1 MKKLCDYTGRDFL
14 ELLASDAPAP
24 GGGGG
29 AAMAGALAAALSSM
43 VGNLTAGK
51 KKFAEHE
58 EEVRLLLKKAETLRT
73 AMLDLA
79 DRDAEV
85 FTRFMECYKLPKS
98 NEREKEIRSAAIR
111 EAAKL
116 AAGVPL
122 EIARNSMSILE
133 TAERLAVIGNPSV
146 ITDAAV
152 SALLARAALRSAEY
166 NVRINLSLTND
177 REFNETAENELAELQ
192 QKALAAEQKILQL
205 TDKAIG

>member
-1 MKKLCDYTGRDFL
+1 MKKLCDYPGREFL
-14 ELLASDAPAP
+14 EMLASDAPAP

-43 VGNLTAGK
+43 VANLTAGK

-58 EEVRLLLKKAETLRT
+58 GEIRLLLEKAETLRNEL
-73 AMLDLA
+73 LDLA
-79 DRDAEV
+79 DKDAEV
-85 FTRFMECYKLPKS
+85 FGRFMECYKLPKES
-98 NEREKEIRSAAIR
+98 EKEKELRAAAIR

-122 EIARNSMSILE
+122 EIARGSMSVLDL
-133 TAERLAVIGNPSV
+133 AGRLAVIGNPGV

-152 SALLARAALRSAEY
+152 SALLARAALRSADY
-166 NVRINLSLTND
+166 NVRINLKLTHD
-177 REFNETAENELAELQ
+177 EKFNLAAEKELASLQ
-192 QKALAAEQKILQL
+192 EQALAAENAVLEL